1 MALFDN
7 DFMDSIVTEGKD
19 CDKDCKKDKDVD
31 EEKEEKDDDVEEEIS
46 DDDAEEAEEA
56 AQFDVE
62 EAASIA
68 DMKGIR
74 HPLADLN
81 RDCHYTCL
89 EFVGTTIALD
99 KLDVACT
106 ESYVTAATEAEK
118 EAVTEEFKD
127 SVKTYYQKFKN
138 FILKIKN
145 MIVRFYNRAK
155 NYMVNFIDKVISKI
169 ATLKVKELDT
179 DAMKNSNKT
188 LKVFQRA
195 TGPLSTLTSECT
207 KLFKDYTSI
216 IYKVAS
222 LSPNSSDSQVNS
234 MKEELAELDKMKKD
248 DIRAK
253 LLGEMT
259 EVSPTVFSNPIGD
272 IKKAKVGL
280 DAVNKTKDEIMK
292 TIKAIEASVYGA
304 KQVTSNVMAI
314 KVTAVNKIVG
324 FLNRIWAVLG
334 TAVHH
339 WLAPRITVVRTYG
352 KRQWREKKEE
362 TKESFSLLEQFEF
375 DSL

>member
-7 DFMDSIVTEGKD
+7 DFMDFIVTEGKD

-106 ESYVTAATEAEK
+106 ESYVTATTEAEK

-195 TGPLSTLTSECT
+195 TGPLSTLTSE
-207 KLFKDYTSI
+207 
-216 IYKVAS
+216 
-222 LSPNSSDSQVNS
+222 
-234 MKEELAELDKMKKD
+234 
-248 DIRAK
+248 
-253 LLGEMT
+253 
-259 EVSPTVFSNPIGD
+259 
-272 IKKAKVGL
+272 
-280 DAVNKTKDEIMK
+280 
-292 TIKAIEASVYGA
+292 
-304 KQVTSNVMAI
+304 
-314 KVTAVNKIVG
+314 
-324 FLNRIWAVLG
+324 
-334 TAVHH
+334 
-339 WLAPRITVVRTYG
+339 
-352 KRQWREKKEE
+352 
-362 TKESFSLLEQFEF
+362 
-375 DSL
+375 